1 MWRAG
6 GARMK
11 VGILGSGDVAKA
23 LGTGFVT
30 LGHEVRLGSR
40 AAGNPTAVEWAKGT
54 HGKGSTGT
62 FADAAAFGEVVVLAT
77 LGVATPEA
85 IRLAG
90 PSNLDGKVV
99 IDTTNPLAFSAQGM
113 PSLAIG
119 HTSSAGEVHQKAL
132 PKAHVVKAFNTVGN
146 ALFFRPS
153 LPQGPPTMYIC
164 GNDAN
169 AKKRVEQILHDFGWP
184 MVLDIGGIEGSRE
197 LESLCILWVKS
208 AIGLNDFRVAFKLLR
223 A

>member
-1 MWRAG
+1 
-6 GARMK
+6 MK

-23 LGTGFVT
+23 LGTGFVS

-40 AAGNPTAVEWAKGT
+40 TADNPKAVEWAKGT

-62 FADAAAFGEVVVLAT
+62 FADAATFGEVVVLAT

-90 PSNLDGKVV
+90 VSNFDGKVV
-99 IDTTNPLAFSAQGM
+99 IDTTNPLRFSAQGA

-119 HTSSAGEVHQKAL
+119 HTSSAGEVHQTAL
-132 PKAHVVKAFNTVGN
+132 PKAHVVKAFNIVGN

-164 GNDAN
+164 GNDAA
-169 AKKRVEQILHDFGWP
+169 AKKKVEQILHDFGWP
-184 MVLDIGGIEGSRE
+184 SVLDVGGIEASRE
-197 LESLCILWVKS
+197 LESLCILWVRS
-208 AIGLNDFRVAFKLLR
+208 AMALGDFRVAFKLLR
-223 A
+223 K